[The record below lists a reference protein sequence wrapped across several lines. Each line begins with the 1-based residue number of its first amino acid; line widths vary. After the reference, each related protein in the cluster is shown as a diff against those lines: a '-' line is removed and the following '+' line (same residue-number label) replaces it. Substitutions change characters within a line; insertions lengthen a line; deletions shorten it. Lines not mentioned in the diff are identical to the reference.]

1 MITMLYL
8 YAILYFYYI
17 CIILLYEKGILKG
30 INLIRKIKKY
40 ATTNTLVVLGI
51 ILGVAFGIL
60 FPELALK
67 QKLIGTAFVYFL
79 KMLVVPLVFASI
91 YVAIL
96 GLGSIEHL
104 KRMGLKTIGLYILTT
119 ALAVVT
125 AIIAM
130 NIFHIGE
137 HVSNVGLEYAKAATL
152 APFSFENMILS
163 FIPTNIFHAL
173 AEGKMMQII
182 IFAIMFGV
190 ASLYLSPKQQE
201 PLTNFFTSVSEA
213 MLKMAE
219 WVILMTPIGVFSLIS
234 YVIAEQGIDVVFGL
248 YKYVLVVIGVILFH
262 GLITLPAI
270 LKFFTKV
277 NPYAYLSNVREAP
290 IMAFSTASSAATLPV
305 SMRVVE
311 EIGGVDKK
319 TASFVLP
326 LGATVSMD
334 GTAAYLSVAV
344 LYIANLAGVALSLG
358 DQILLGITVVALSVG
373 VAALPSASL
382 VMMVIILNQI
392 GLPVEY
398 MALIV
403 AVDRIL
409 DMCRTSLNVTS
420 DLIVTKIVDEFEKRR

>member
-1 MITMLYL
+1 MI
-8 YAILYFYYI
+8 
-17 CIILLYEKGILKG
+17 KKV
-30 INLIRKIKKY
+30 KKY
-40 ATTNTLVVLGI
+40 ATTNTLVVFGIVLGA
-51 ILGVAFGIL
+51 AFGML

-67 QKLIGTAFVYFL
+67 QKVIGVAFVYFL

-104 KRMGLKTIGLYILTT
+104 KRMGLKTIGLYVLTT
-119 ALAVVT
+119 ALAVLA
-125 AIIAM
+125 AIVAM

-137 HVSNVGLEYAKAATL
+137 HVSAQGLEYAKATTI
-152 APFSFENMILS
+152 APFSLEKMLLS

-173 AEGKMMQII
+173 SEGKMMQII

-190 ASLYLSPKQQE
+190 ASLYLKPEQQA
-201 PLTNFFTSVSEA
+201 PLKNLFNSVSEA
-213 MLKMAE
+213 MLVMAE
-219 WVILMTPIGVFSLIS
+219 WIIRLTPLGVFSLIS
-234 YVIAEQGIDVVFGL
+234 YVIAEQGIEVVLGL
-248 YKYVLVVIGVILFH
+248 YKYILVVVGVIIFH
-262 GLITLPAI
+262 GIITLPAV
-270 LKFFTKV
+270 LRLFTKV
-277 NPYAYLSNVREAP
+277 NPYRYLSDVREAP

-344 LYIANLAGVALSLG
+344 LYIANLSGVVLSFG
-358 DQILLGITVVALSVG
+358 DQLLLGITVVALSVG

-382 VMMVIILNQI
+382 VMMVVILNQL

-420 DLIVTKIVDEFEKRR
+420 DLIVTKAVDEFEKRRD